1 MGKIVDENGFW
12 LIKNN
17 PVSKAGVFP
26 YLGRSISPVLDPDK
40 LYNVLRPEEEL
51 SSEKTISS
59 FDTVPFMEGHEMI
72 GEHYKHFDD
81 RKTGGVMTNAT
92 YKDGILYGDLKIFS
106 EDMKNKIL
114 NGKKEL
120 SLGYVC
126 DYKLKKGV
134 YNGQPYDAVQTNLRG
149 NHIALVDRGRMGSD
163 VRVYDQHQRQITF
176 DSIDFNQENV
186 MEQTNKGENNMAEEN
201 KSREAEDAKVDKRKL
216 IDKIGGMAKS
226 IGASEEQIRTF
237 IKTAEEIAY
246 NDSSRGTA
254 NDEEEKKKAEDAEKK
269 SEKEELKKEEEP
281 NGKKAEDA
289 APVSV
294 ALDED
299 ALYRK
304 FEQRYAKKNA
314 LVSKLK
320 EHIGTFACDGM
331 TPEEIAVFGCE
342 KLGLD
347 AANGHDAEVALNTY
361 FKVAKKSPTYALDE
375 SQRKPFAQDQAPLDD
390 CLKDYLAGK

>member
-1 MGKIVDENGFW
+1 MEKQNNIPVGQNGT
-12 LIKNN
+12 
-17 PVSKAGVFP
+17 P
-26 YLGRSISPVLDPDK
+26 
-40 LYNVLRPEEEL
+40 
-51 SSEKTISS
+51 
-59 FDTVPFMEGHEMI
+59 
-72 GEHYKHFDD
+72 
-81 RKTGGVMTNAT
+81 
-92 YKDGILYGDLKIFS
+92 
-106 EDMKNKIL
+106 
-114 NGKKEL
+114 
-120 SLGYVC
+120 
-126 DYKLKKGV
+126 
-134 YNGQPYDAVQTNLRG
+134 
-149 NHIALVDRGRMGSD
+149 
-163 VRVYDQHQRQITF
+163 
-176 DSIDFNQENV
+176 
-186 MEQTNKGENNMAEEN
+186 AEEP
-201 KSREAEDAKVDKRKL
+201 
-216 IDKIGGMAKS
+216 
-226 IGASEEQIRTF
+226 
-237 IKTAEEIAY
+237 
-246 NDSSRGTA
+246 
-254 NDEEEKKKAEDAEKK
+254 
-269 SEKEELKKEEEP
+269 KKEEEP